1 MLRPACLARLVPSR
15 RNRLTLALAALAL
28 TAAAVAHAQY
38 GEAPKTNVLDS
49 SALHPPPGV
58 RVAIV
63 EFMDMECPVCASTNQ
78 TIEAAAANYK
88 IPLIRHD
95 FLIPNHAWSPIAA
108 LDARWFDLKSKALGQ
123 AYRDQVFANQPNF
136 YNNPQL
142 LRDFTEKFAQSH
154 GVAMPFAMD
163 PQGKLAAD
171 LQADNDL
178 GRRTGIDHTPSV
190 FVVAAPNTK
199 GPPWV
204 EVTRPQSDLNSTID
218 QVLANTPA
226 AKAAPVKAAAHKTT
240 AKKAAPKPAS

>member
-1 MLRPACLARLVPSR
+1 MLRFSCLARLVPVR
-15 RNRLTLALAALAL
+15 RNRMPLALAALAL
-28 TAAAVAHAQY
+28 TAAISAHAQY

-58 RVAIV
+58 RVAII
-63 EFMDMECPVCASTNQ
+63 EFMDLECPVCASTNP
-78 TIEAAAANYK
+78 TIEAAAAKYK
-88 IPLIRHD
+88 IPLVRHD

-108 LDARWFDLKSKALGQ
+108 LDARWFDTKSKALGD
-123 AYRDQVFANQPNF
+123 AYRDQVFINQPSF

-142 LRDFTEKFAQSH
+142 LRQFTDKFAQSH

-171 LQADNDL
+171 LKADNGL
-178 GRRTGIDHTPSV
+178 GTRTGIDHTPTV
-190 FVVAAPNTK
+190 FIVAAPNTK

-204 EVTRPQSDLNSTID
+204 EVTRPQSDLYSTID

-226 AKAAPVKAAAHKTT
+226 VKAAPVKAAAKTP
-240 AKKAAPKPAS
+240 AKKPAPKPAS